1 VYTQATALRLQQEK
15 LHREKAIEEATWRF
29 EHGEAP
35 TEDAVKEL
43 SRQDRKKVRYVRCT
57 AAFILLLSD

>member
-1 VYTQATALRLQQEK
+1 MYTQATALRLQQEK

-43 SRQDRKKVRYVRCT
+43 SRQDRKKVRHVRCT
-57 AAFILLLSD
+57 AAFVLRRSD

>member
-57 AAFILLLSD
+57 AVFILLRSD